1 MRAKTQDDLVKQ
13 DQGFKPKEEI
23 VKVGLPGIEQLHTKS
38 TDEIA
43 EILAV
48 ILKSERGIQRLNW
61 EIGKGID
68 LTIQRN

>member
-13 DQGFKPKEEI
+13 DQGFKPREEI